1 VSHKDWMP
9 GVWLGPLPPLRDRP
23 APNYAR
29 ERMGKTSVNAET
41 ASSPTGFQI
50 LGLPLRRLMSIYD
63 MYQPCVQSGR
73 DRAEINT
80 DRLRPAPARN
90 WSLPTVQPEFSR
102 SSFTAHYIPETSR
115 FLQFQSRIRGLALS
129 QIGGMPV
136 HSLKDLNRRSR
147 RVVFWFETRFPKM
160 FQAAKKLAIELV
172 TR

>member
-1 VSHKDWMP
+1 
-9 GVWLGPLPPLRDRP
+9 
-23 APNYAR
+23 
-29 ERMGKTSVNAET
+29 
-41 ASSPTGFQI
+41 
-50 LGLPLRRLMSIYD
+50 
-63 MYQPCVQSGR
+63 
-73 DRAEINT
+73 
-80 DRLRPAPARN
+80 
-90 WSLPTVQPEFSR
+90 VQPEFSR

-115 FLQFQSRIRGLALS
+115 FLQFQSRIRGLARS